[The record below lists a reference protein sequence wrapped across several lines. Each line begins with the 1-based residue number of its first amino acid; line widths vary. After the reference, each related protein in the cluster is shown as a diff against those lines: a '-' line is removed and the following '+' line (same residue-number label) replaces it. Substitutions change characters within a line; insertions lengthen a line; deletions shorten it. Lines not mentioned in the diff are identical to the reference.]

1 MISYFFVASI
11 GAVVSWCRYVP
22 ATLCPLTLPLLLI
35 ESSGGLWMLF
45 FARRS
50 TSLACSRWLQDIA
63 PFPYKGYEKIRIN
76 SSTLPH
82 SRTLLAG
89 RSLKY
94 DSARPSSVSSPS
106 PHLYNPSCS
115 LQTLNSKGQHEP
127 DDLQLKPSRRDRM
140 DLLRKQLGYAAEDR
154 LYVLAN
160 RLTQEL
166 LPRRHRSLGVLPA
179 L

>member
-1 MISYFFVASI
+1 
-11 GAVVSWCRYVP
+11 
-22 ATLCPLTLPLLLI
+22 
-35 ESSGGLWMLF
+35 MLF

-106 PHLYNPSCS
+106 PHLYRDMRIVMIGLQGCPFLTDRRRGQLIPSEV
-115 LQTLNSKGQHEP
+115 L
-127 DDLQLKPSRRDRM
+127 SRVLI
-140 DLLRKQLGYAAEDR
+140 LL
-154 LYVLAN
+154 
-160 RLTQEL
+160 
-166 LPRRHRSLGVLPA
+166 
-179 L
+179 